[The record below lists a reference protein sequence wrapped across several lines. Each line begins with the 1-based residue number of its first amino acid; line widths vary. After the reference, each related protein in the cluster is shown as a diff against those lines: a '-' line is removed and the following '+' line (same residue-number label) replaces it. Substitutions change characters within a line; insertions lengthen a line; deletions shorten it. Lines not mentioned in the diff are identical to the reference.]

1 MSSTQFPFPEGF
13 LWGAATAAY
22 QIEGAAH
29 TGGRQDSIWDVFA
42 RVPGAV
48 ADGHNGDVACDH
60 YRRYKEDV
68 ALMGQLHMK
77 AYRFSTSWAR
87 CMPDG
92 VTPNPEGIAFYS
104 RLVNEL
110 LAAGITPWLTLY
122 HWDLPQALEDKGGW
136 ANRDTAYRFAE
147 YAALMH
153 GVLGDRVRIWTTLN
167 EPWCSAFLGYA
178 AGVHA
183 PGRQDPR
190 AGLAAAHHLLLGHG
204 LAAREL
210 RREDPDATLG
220 ITLNLTVPDPRD
232 PGSKS
237 DRDAARR
244 IDGQFNRIF
253 LDPLFRG
260 EYPADLLADVAH
272 LGLAGLVQDGDL
284 DTISTPLD
292 LLGVNYYHGESLTK
306 DPVDPGERAGQET
319 TSAPGQADRPVSSP
333 FVAADGVRSV
343 PRGLPVTGMG
353 WEVQPEGLRR
363 LLNRLQ
369 AEYTGPAG
377 IPVYITENGAAYDDV
392 PDDAGFVDDQD
403 RLGFFAA
410 HLRAVHDAI
419 EDGVDVRGYLAW
431 SLLDNFE
438 WSFGYHQR
446 FGLVRVDYSTQ
457 ERTPKASALWYS
469 AVAASNALPAGSSP
483 VSPAEPGV
491 VLSV

>member
-1 MSSTQFPFPEGF
+1 MSSTPLPFPQGF

-22 QIEGAAH
+22 QIEGATH
-29 TGGRQDSIWDVFA
+29 VDGRQDSIWDTFA

-60 YRRYKEDV
+60 YRRYPEDV
-68 ALMGQLHMK
+68 ALMDRLHMK

-104 RLVNEL
+104 RLVDEL

-136 ANRDTAYRFAE
+136 ANRDTAYRFAD

-153 GVLGDRVRIWTTLN
+153 HALGDRVRFWTTLN

-178 AGVHA
+178 AGIHA
-183 PGRQDPR
+183 PGRQEPR
-190 AGLAAAHHLLLGHG
+190 SALAAAHHLLLGHG
-204 LAAREL
+204 LATREL
-210 RREDPDATLG
+210 RSLDAEASLG
-220 ITLNLTVPDPRD
+220 ITLNLTVADPRD
-232 PGSKS
+232 PASGS

-253 LDPLFRG
+253 LDPLFKG

-272 LGLAGLVQDGDL
+272 LGLAGLVLEGDM
-284 DTISTPLD
+284 DVISTPLD
-292 LLGVNYYHGESLTK
+292 LLGVNYYHGESVTK
-306 DPVDPGERAGQET
+306 DPAGTPAAGEPKAAVAGE
-319 TSAPGQADRPVSSP
+319 ADRPSASP
-333 FVAADGVRSV
+333 YVAADGARSV

-369 AEYTGPAG
+369 SEYTGPAG

-392 PDDAGFVDDQD
+392 PDGTGFVDDQD
-403 RLGFFAA
+403 RLAFLAA
-410 HLRAVHDAI
+410 HLHAVHGAI

-446 FGLVRVDYSTQ
+446 FGLVRVDYRTQ
-457 ERTPKASALWYS
+457 ERIPKASALWYS
-469 AVAASNALPAGSSP
+469 AVAASNAVPGTGFRVPSS
-483 VSPAEPGV
+483 EPGV

>member
-1 MSSTQFPFPEGF
+1 MSSNPLPFPQGF

-22 QIEGAAH
+22 QIEGSAH
-29 TGGRQDSIWDVFA
+29 AGGRKDSIWDTFA

-60 YRRYKEDV
+60 YRRYKQDV
-68 ALMGQLHMK
+68 ALMKSLNMK

-104 RLVNEL
+104 SLVDEL

-147 YAALMH
+147 YAAVMH
-153 GVLGDRVRIWTTLN
+153 EALGDRVRFWTTLN

-178 AGVHA
+178 AGIHA
-183 PGRQDPR
+183 PGRQEPR
-190 AGLAAAHHLLLGHG
+190 SALAAAHHLLLGHG

-210 RREDPDATLG
+210 RRLDADAALG
-220 ITLNLTVPDPRD
+220 ITLNLTVADPRD
-232 PGSKS
+232 PDNDG
-237 DRDAARR
+237 DRDGARR

-253 LDPLFRG
+253 LDPLFKG

-272 LGLAGLVQDGDL
+272 LGLDEAVQAGDL
-284 DTISTPLD
+284 DIISAPLD
-292 LLGVNYYHGESLTK
+292 LLGVNYYHGESVTK
-306 DPVDPGERAGQET
+306 DPADLPTSVEADAAAAGESR
-319 TSAPGQADRPVSSP
+319 RPASP
-333 FVAADGVRSV
+333 FVAADGARSV

-363 LLNRLQ
+363 LLNRLH

-377 IPVYITENGAAYDDV
+377 IPVYITENGAAYPDV
-392 PDDAGFVDDQD
+392 PDEAGFVDDQE
-403 RLGFFAA
+403 RLAFFAA
-410 HLRAVHDAI
+410 HLQAVHGAI
-419 EDGVDVRGYLAW
+419 TDGVDVRGYLAW

-446 FGLVRVDYSTQ
+446 FGLVRVDYGTQ
-457 ERTPKASALWYS
+457 ERVPKASALWYS
-469 AVAASNALPAGSSP
+469 AVAAANAVPDADSGVSSAG
-483 VSPAEPGV
+483 AGV